1 MKDLALALAL
11 LGPLCR
17 WGYDEEPPADAGVPD
32 AAVPV
37 FAHCP
42 TCCDGQVDVAGCVR
56 FCEESKRF
64 IAATCEELA
73 ETLDALAEESLEF
86 APSIRV
92 NEKHRAR

>member
-1 MKDLALALAL
+1 MKALALALAL

-42 TCCDGQVDVAGCVR
+42 TCCDGQGDVADCVR

-64 IAATCEELA
+64 IAATCEELL
-73 ETLDALAEESLEF
+73 ETRAAQELEGIPF
-86 APSIRV
+86 
-92 NEKHRAR
+92 E